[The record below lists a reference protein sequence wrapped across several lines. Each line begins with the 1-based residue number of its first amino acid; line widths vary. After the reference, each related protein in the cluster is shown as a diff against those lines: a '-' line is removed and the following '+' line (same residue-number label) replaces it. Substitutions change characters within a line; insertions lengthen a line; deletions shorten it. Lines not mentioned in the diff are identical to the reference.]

1 MLHYVQN
8 ILSKESFTIESHD
21 FIFKLQS
28 DTPGCNYFGL
38 ITLANKVVKT
48 LQFVEF
54 PNFYKAR
61 LHLTEDD
68 LLYLQ
73 SATFKLLIVSSSF
86 TKESNQI
93 PLVFDINKIK
103 LNIKQEVSKDLIE
116 IQKQISNIKD
126 RVEAL
131 ALGKVIPNINIVNKD
146 YIKPGMVLIAIDEGN
161 FMAAYP
167 FADVITK
174 INGEQAVDGVV
185 EITASMIKY
194 NTERTIVEQFKVI
207 AEAIQAE
214 NNALKTL
221 TEQVNSISKRVADLN
236 IKLAT
241 HLDSGIV

>member
-1 MLHYVQN
+1 
-8 ILSKESFTIESHD
+8 
-21 FIFKLQS
+21 
-28 DTPGCNYFGL
+28 
-38 ITLANKVVKT
+38 
-48 LQFVEF
+48 
-54 PNFYKAR
+54 
-61 LHLTEDD
+61 
-68 LLYLQ
+68 
-73 SATFKLLIVSSSF
+73 
-86 TKESNQI
+86 
-93 PLVFDINKIK
+93 
-103 LNIKQEVSKDLIE
+103 
-116 IQKQISNIKD
+116 
-126 RVEAL
+126 
-131 ALGKVIPNINIVNKD
+131 
-146 YIKPGMVLIAIDEGN
+146 MVLIAIDEGN

-221 TEQVNSISKRVADLN
+221 TEQVNSISKRVADLG